1 MYPNGITITNT
12 YDSLNRLTSTTSKKP
27 DGTSVITGEYKYDA
41 AGNVRYILQETAE
54 NKHLLL
60 VSYDDYDRMVKEEM
74 KVDGDMYTA
83 QPEWDHSYDDA
94 DNYNGWS
101 EYVVIPGPGV
111 RFVTG
116 GRSHTQMNSLNQV
129 GKTIYFPGDSMEAR
143 YGYDEMGNMAQIISF
158 YYNAPVGHQE
168 HIINYTFDGFGR
180 MIKIENEER
189 IIEYEY
195 DYRGRLMGRI
205 ERELPNGENVETARM
220 SYSGGTS
227 VLEKDEGNTLR
238 FYRGSDMGGGV
249 GGLLYAEDADSSG
262 LNYKHYNLRGD
273 IVATTDSGGSILS
286 ELRYLGNGDIEGSS
300 GTQPAD
306 KFKHNTKRAEDGF
319 VNEGRRYRDIEMMR
333 FTSPDPLEY
342 IDGLNCY
349 IYCGNNPWGRFDPY
363 GLYYDLSYLNE
374 EDRAYVENIIE
385 NISRS
390 DYGKDKNSAF
400 YRINNSDEINVRIEV
415 SHGFWGDEKNRNEY
429 ISEKNVIRISVD
441 DAKNNEGY
449 LIDNGKGNA
458 QIGKVSVES
467 QFVHE
472 SQHKIDDVDKIKDGD
487 IEITRDTGERITKR
501 ESRAL
506 DEQNKYNRS
515 VGEPE
520 RIAYNVDQ
528 YITEKLGKVDN
539 PELFEKNFQKMQDY
553 EKKQSQKRMRKRN
566 ELIKIRN
573 KK

>member
-205 ERELPNGENVETARM
+205 ERELPDGENVETVRM

-238 FYRGSDMGGGV
+238 FYRGLDMGGGV
-249 GGLLYAEDADSSG
+249 GGLLYAENADSSG

-306 KFKHNTKRAEDGF
+306 KFKHNTKRVEDGF

-333 FTSPDPLEY
+333 FISPDPLEY

-349 IYCGNNPWGRFDPY
+349 AYCGNNPWGRFDPY
-363 GLYYDLSYLNE
+363 GLAELKKGYIKAE
-374 EDRAYVENIIE
+374 
-385 NISRS
+385 
-390 DYGKDKNSAF
+390 KNSGGKTPNESSKDNKITF
-400 YRINNSDEINVRIEV
+400 SGKVEIGSKSGENEKTFTIGGSTTVDGNKSTGEVKYKIE
-415 SHGFWGDEKNRNEY
+415 SGKIEKTVE
-429 ISEKNVIRISVD
+429 
-441 DAKNNEGY
+441 
-449 LIDNGKGNA
+449 
-458 QIGKVSVES
+458 GKVSNDNGNVKAEGS
-467 QFVHE
+467 LGVKVNNKSNNTSENGNSYEVNIKGSYGNNSSKGGSSWSAEVNF
-472 SQHKIDDVDKIKDGD
+472 KIKNDNSS
-487 IEITRDTGERITKR
+487 IESYIKFENENGNSNVEVG
-501 ESRAL
+501 L
-506 DEQNKYNRS
+506 KYNVR
-515 VGEPE
+515 
-520 RIAYNVDQ
+520 
-528 YITEKLGKVDN
+528 
-539 PELFEKNFQKMQDY
+539 F
-553 EKKQSQKRMRKRN
+553 
-566 ELIKIRN
+566 
-573 KK
+573 